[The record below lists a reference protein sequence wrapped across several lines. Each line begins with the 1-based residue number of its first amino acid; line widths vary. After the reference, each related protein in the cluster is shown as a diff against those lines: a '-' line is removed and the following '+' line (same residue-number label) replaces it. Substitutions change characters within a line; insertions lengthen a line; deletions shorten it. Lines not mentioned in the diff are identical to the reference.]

1 MGIPL
6 VQDAEDVRR
15 DCFMDERRS
24 QQYWNVSLSDLSHDE
39 DGEYNNTEA
48 GGKKSRLPRCND
60 LSEIIPCHG

>member
-48 GGKKSRLPRCND
+48 GGK
-60 LSEIIPCHG
+60 

>member
-39 DGEYNNTEA
+39 DDDYNYTLIQLIQLYNNTEA
-48 GGKKSRLPRCND
+48 GGK
-60 LSEIIPCHG
+60 